1 MTAIANAVRV
11 SHTLPQHDDMWAGGM
26 TAPAPAPRP
35 RPLVLVLFVAHLVL
49 LTWLVLWK
57 LDVPRVGEAGQRVV
71 KLVPFVATAH
81 AGASEPVELVLNV
94 MIFLPFGVYLGLLV
108 PSWPWWRVA
117 GTLAGAS
124 ALLEVA
130 QYVLAVGS
138 SDVTDVVVNTA
149 GGLAGLGLV
158 VLARRRLRAGATT
171 IVTRWCAAGTA
182 LALLAAG
189 LFVASPVRLTGP
201 PPGDVVVGCGDGP
214 APGHESPCRD

>member
-1 MTAIANAVRV
+1 
-11 SHTLPQHDDMWAGGM
+11 M

-35 RPLVLVLFVAHLVL
+35 RLGLPLLFTTYLALV
-49 LTWLVLWK
+49 TWLVLWK
-57 LDVPRVGEAGQRVV
+57 LGTPAIGDPGSRVI
-71 KLVPFVATAH
+71 KLVPFVAAGGS
-81 AGASEPVELVLNV
+81 GASEPVELVLNLV
-94 MIFLPFGVYLGLLV
+94 IFLPFGVYLGLLV
-108 PSWPWWRVA
+108 PAWPWWKVA

-149 GGLAGLGLV
+149 GGLAGLGV
-158 VLARRRLRAGATT
+158 VALARRTFRARTAA
-171 IVTRWCAAGTA
+171 VMTRWCAAGTT

-201 PPGDVVVGCGDGP
+201 PPGDVVVGCPDD
-214 APGHESPCRD
+214 AAAGHESPCRG

>member
-1 MTAIANAVRV
+1 MTALAR
-11 SHTLPQHDDMWAGGM
+11 
-26 TAPAPAPRP
+26 APRP
-35 RPLVLVLFVAHLVL
+35 RLLPLLFALYLVL
-49 LTWLVLWK
+49 LAWTVLWK

-81 AGASEPVELVLNV
+81 AGASEPVELVLNLV
-94 MIFLPFGVYLGLLV
+94 FFLPFGVYLGLLV

-117 GTLAGAS
+117 GILAGAS
-124 ALLEVA
+124 ALLETT

-149 GGLAGLGLV
+149 GGLAGLGVV
-158 VLARRRLRAGATT
+158 VLARRTLRARTAAV
-171 IVTRWCAAGTA
+171 VTRWCAAGTV

-201 PPGDVVVGCGDGP
+201 PPGDVVVGCADG
-214 APGHESPCRD
+214 AAAGHESPCRG

>member
-1 MTAIANAVRV
+1 MTV
-11 SHTLPQHDDMWAGGM
+11 SART
-26 TAPAPAPRP
+26 PRP
-35 RPLVLVLFVAHLVL
+35 RLLPLLFAAYLVL

-57 LDVPRVGEAGQRVV
+57 LDAPWTVAADQRIV

-81 AGASEPVELVLNV
+81 AGSSEPVELLLNLVL
-94 MIFLPFGVYLGLLV
+94 FLPFGVYLGLLA
-108 PSWPWWRVA
+108 PSWPWWRVG

-149 GGLAGLGLV
+149 GGLAGLGV
-158 VLARRRLRAGATT
+158 VTLARRSLRARTATV
-171 IVTRWCAAGTA
+171 VTRWCAAGTV
-182 LALLAAG
+182 LAIVLAG

-214 APGHESPCRD
+214 APGHESPCRG

>member
-1 MTAIANAVRV
+1 M
-11 SHTLPQHDDMWAGGM
+11 TLPAR
-26 TAPAPAPRP
+26 ASRP
-35 RPLVLVLFVAHLVL
+35 RLLPLLFSLYLVL
-49 LTWLVLWK
+49 LAWTVLWK
-57 LDVPRVGEAGQRVV
+57 LDVPRIGEAGQGVV

-81 AGASEPVELVLNV
+81 AGASEPAELVL
-94 MIFLPFGVYLGLLV
+94 FLPFGVYLGLLV

-149 GGLAGLGLV
+149 GGLAGLGV
-158 VLARRRLRAGATT
+158 VALARRTLRARTAAV
-171 IVTRWCAAGTA
+171 VTRWCAAGTV

-201 PPGDVVVGCGDGP
+201 PPGDVAV
-214 APGHESPCRD
+214 SRTS